1 MAGLCASIQKHKDQP
16 MQKLCRE
23 CLIRKPYDNF
33 HNKGYSSSGS
43 IKRDSVCKECRSLVN
58 KRFKELYG
66 EHGTKACSQC
76 NKILEW
82 DAFKKRKQNNKL
94 YLNSSCKACNQ
105 IKWNKWLE
113 NNKEHYEKIKQEQG
127 LLYHHTYKKYER
139 RGITKEQYE
148 IVFNKQNG
156 KCAICEKFSKD
167 KHALA
172 MDHNHKT
179 NEFRGLLCKE
189 CNRALG
195 LFGDNIKVLTNAVLY
210 LKERGSY
217 G

>member
-1 MAGLCASIQKHKDQP
+1 

-23 CLIRKPYDNF
+23 CGIRKPHENF
-33 HNKGYSSSGS
+33 QNKGRNAAGN
-43 IKRDSVCKECRSLVN
+43 IKRSSVCKDCSSVLKR
-58 KRFKELYG
+58 RFKLLYG
-66 EHGTKACSQC
+66 ADGQKQCSICAHYLDWDCFRKRRANGKTYLHSSCKTC
-76 NKILEW
+76 NKIKW
-82 DAFKKRKQNNKL
+82 D
-94 YLNSSCKACNQ
+94 
-105 IKWNKWLE
+105 KWVE
-113 NNKEHYEKIKQEQG
+113 NNKENYQKIKKQG
-127 LLYHHTYKKYER
+127 QNLLHHKHKKYER

-148 IVFNKQNG
+148 FVFEAQG
-156 KCAICEKFSKD
+156 GVCAICEQSSKD
-167 KHALA
+167 NQSLA

-195 LFGDNIKVLTNAVLY
+195 LFRDNIDVLTNAVTY